1 MIELESETRE
11 DPTGCGE
18 NDVNRNAR
26 STKNRRSVDDETG
39 NSESRAEDNESG
51 TRCEFSYKNSWF
63 DQVKDASWQ
72 DAGILTFGALLPA
85 GLIACYVIACSDRIV
100 KMIVKHPVE
109 TLIECAL
116 VALIPV
122 STYLIWK
129 AKRGDDGR
137 FALRRGMLNGLSIGT
152 SAIITGILATSLG
165 LGYPVVDSYSGQ
177 SHAGVFTFMMIISS
191 LALCIAVCQA
201 NQLRLMRAL
210 RSARLRQTTFSVV
223 GALLA
228 VLAFAGAEA
237 RSVMIRIAEQMA
249 ISHNNLERQRGL
261 KMLSELDAK
270 RDLIIDGSDPRSAG
284 LPGLFV
290 KIDPEQIRQLYFSVV
305 GERYRCEHEE
315 NLAVVSADYLQKHV
329 VGAPIAGLSLLRSSL
344 TGTAHARTLSSTVN
358 WTFVFSNDSLTNQE
372 ARAELGLPEGAVITG
387 ITSWID
393 GKKYA
398 GKFFASG
405 AAEASDGSSGYLSLD
420 HQEPAIVTD
429 LGRSRYLMH
438 CYPIASRSEV
448 KVQLTVV
455 VPMTVA
461 GVNDAT
467 LALPRLI
474 SSNFEVKGEHQLT
487 LRSGK
492 GVKLEVQNG
501 TLRKLAT
508 GGHSLAR
515 SIDDKEL
522 TGGLLIGANDEA
534 GFEPIAA
541 ADPFSTTKRYLVQS
555 INQIH
560 SDAPKNLVVV
570 VDASKGMEKQLDEIK
585 SAMKKL
591 PSTINASFILAGE
604 DSKPVAVPLTAG
616 LDSLKSPSL
625 RGGQDNLQA
634 LVQAA
639 DLAGSDV
646 GGAVLWIH
654 GAQPAYSKEIY
665 LMAPFVA
672 KPKVYEIAVDNGE
685 TDVREFI
692 KNHEEVGP
700 ITSIARTGTIRSDLE
715 RFLNHWRAGDV
726 QTRTA
731 LKESNNIA
739 GMPMADP
746 EEAAEMAALW
756 ANQECNN
763 LLNQPDKAVAAASV
777 AVSHHIV
784 TPVSLAGVLQAQRQ
798 QRVAREQASAPEL
811 QGAINGTIG
820 PQGSDA
826 TVIQGVNTA
835 GTVRV
840 NNLANLEAMLNIFAN
855 SVQILALAFGGSL
868 IVFGGMNGRYGRL
881 ASGIVIA
888 AGGLSAPG
896 IINWLVASCRD
907 ANLFS

>member
-1 MIELESETRE
+1 MLELESETFE
-11 DPTGCGE
+11 DPTGSAE
-18 NDVNRNAR
+18 SHANRNTQ
-26 STKNRRSVDDETG
+26 SGGNNRRTRDDADGTHETR
-39 NSESRAEDNESG
+39 SKDNDTGATSD
-51 TRCEFSYKNSWF
+51 FSYRGGWS
-63 DQVKDASWQ
+63 DLLSWQ
-72 DAGILTFGALLPA
+72 DGGILTFGALLPA
-85 GLIACYVIACSDRIV
+85 GLMVCYALACSDRV
-100 KMIVKHPVE
+100 AKMIVKHPVE
-109 TLIECAL
+109 TLVECAL
-116 VALIPV
+116 LCLIPI
-122 STYLIWK
+122 STYLVWR
-129 AKRGDDGR
+129 AQRNDDGR
-137 FALRRGMLNGLSIGT
+137 FALRRGILNGLSIGT
-152 SAIITGILATSLG
+152 SATITGILAASLG
-165 LGYPVVDSYSGQ
+165 LGYPVVDSHSGQ
-177 SHAGVFTFMMIISS
+177 SHAGVFTVMMLCSS
-191 LALCIAVCQA
+191 LAFCIAVFQA

-228 VLAFAGAEA
+228 VLAFVGCEA
-237 RSVMIRIAEQMA
+237 RSVMVRIAEQMA
-249 ISHNNLERQRGL
+249 ISHNNVERQRGL

-284 LPGLFV
+284 LPGLFL

-315 NLAVVSADYLQKHV
+315 NLSVVSADYLQKHV

-393 GKKYA
+393 GKKHT
-398 GKFFASG
+398 GKFFAAGG
-405 AAEASDGSSGYLSLD
+405 AADFNGLTNSVTLD
-420 HQEPAIVTD
+420 HEEPAIVTD
-429 LGRSRYLMH
+429 LGRGRYLMH

-455 VPMTVA
+455 VPMNVA
-461 GVNDAT
+461 GANDAT

-474 SSNFEVKGEHQLT
+474 SSNFEVKGEHQLA

-492 GVKLEVQNG
+492 GVKLEAHNG
-501 TLRKLAT
+501 TLRKLAI
-508 GGHSLAR
+508 GGHSLSR
-515 SIDDKEL
+515 SIEDKEL
-522 TGGLLIGANDEA
+522 TGGLLIGVNNEA
-534 GFEPIAA
+534 GFEPVAA
-541 ADPFSTTKRYLVQS
+541 IDPFSTTKRFLVQS
-555 INQIH
+555 IDQIR

-591 PSTINASFILAGE
+591 PSTINASFILAQE
-604 DSKPVAVPLTAG
+604 DAKPVAVPLSAG
-616 LDSLKSPSL
+616 LDSLKPSSL
-625 RGGQDNLQA
+625 RGGQDNLEA
-634 LVQAA
+634 VVKAT

-654 GAQPAYSKEIY
+654 GPQPAYSKEIY

-672 KPKVYEIAVDNGE
+672 KPKVYEIAIDNGE

-692 KNHEEVGP
+692 KDHEEIGP

-715 RFLNHWRAGDV
+715 RFLTHWRAGDV

-731 LKESNNIA
+731 LKESNKVEDL
-739 GMPMADP
+739 PMADS
-746 EEAAEMAALW
+746 EEAAELAALW

-763 LLNQPDKAVAAASV
+763 LLNQPDKANLAASL

-798 QRVAREQASAPEL
+798 QKLAQESTPTADL
-811 QGAINGTIG
+811 QGATNGPVG
-820 PQGSDA
+820 PQGGDA

-835 GTVRV
+835 ATVRV

-855 SVQILALAFGGSL
+855 SLQILGLGVGGSF
-868 IVFGGMNGRYGRL
+868 IVLGGMNARYGRL
-881 ASGIVIA
+881 ASGIAIA
-888 AGGLSAPG
+888 VAGLSVPG
-896 IINWLVASCRD
+896 IVNWLVASCRD